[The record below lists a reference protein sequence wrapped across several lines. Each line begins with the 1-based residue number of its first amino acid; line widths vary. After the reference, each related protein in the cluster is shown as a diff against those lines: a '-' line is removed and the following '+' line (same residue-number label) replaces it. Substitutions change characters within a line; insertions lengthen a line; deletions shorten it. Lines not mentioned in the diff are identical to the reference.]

1 MLVILICIHRLQR
14 GRHKLF
20 SDLFPND
27 SQIHIYSI
35 QAYGTIVISV
45 LFSFF
50 YLIQYHIK
58 TCGSSSVLSKRQIKR
73 SVFEL
78 MGYFVLVMKFSTS
91 GTGADVWLCISMNS
105 L

>member
-20 SDLFPND
+20 SDLFSND

-35 QAYGTIVISV
+35 QTYGTIVISV

-50 YLIQYHIK
+50 LSYTIPHKDMWVIQCFEQTPDK
-58 TCGSSSVLSKRQIKR
+58 T
-73 SVFEL
+73 
-78 MGYFVLVMKFSTS
+78 FS
-91 GTGADVWLCISMNS
+91 L
-105 L
+105 

>member
-20 SDLFPND
+20 SDLFSND

-50 YLIQYHIK
+50 FLIQYHIK

-91 GTGADVWLCISMNS
+91 GAGADVWLCISMNS